1 MSDGGLD
8 TGDERPHVQGRAIR
22 GLESGIA
29 VQGDHRHTVAG
40 KPEDRSEFGMT
51 TRGSGAPEQH
61 HLGSVRPVH
70 PDGWNAVE
78 VFGEVTVVHHQ
89 TTSVGE
95 LLGE

>member
-1 MSDGGLD
+1 
-8 TGDERPHVQGRAIR
+8 
-22 GLESGIA
+22 
-29 VQGDHRHTVAG
+29 
-40 KPEDRSEFGMT
+40 MT
-51 TRGSGAPEQH
+51 NRGSGAPEQH

-78 VFGEVTVVHHQ
+78 VVGEVTVVHHQ

>member
-1 MSDGGLD
+1 MSAAASIPATNAPMSRDGPS
-8 TGDERPHVQGRAIR
+8 EVWNRVF
-22 GLESGIA
+22 A

-40 KPEDRSEFGMT
+40 KPEDRSEFGLT
-51 TRGSGAPEQH
+51 NRGSGAPEQH